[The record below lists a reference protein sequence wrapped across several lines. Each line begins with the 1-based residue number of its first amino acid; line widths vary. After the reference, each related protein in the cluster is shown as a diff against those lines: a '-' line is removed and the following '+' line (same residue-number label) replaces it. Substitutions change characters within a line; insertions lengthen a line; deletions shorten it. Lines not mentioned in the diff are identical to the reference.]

1 MPRQALSNL
10 MKNVPKKAYGQDIKS
25 KILSIGNANLAK
37 FKVSTHEATKRVL
50 SVLMRHSNINVL
62 YIPTS
67 LKNNRSGMF
76 RSLSILGKM
85 HPDDTNV
92 FAPNIIGKYE
102 N

>member
-1 MPRQALSNL
+1 MPGHALSNL
-10 MKNVPKKAYGQDIKS
+10 MKNVPKKAYGKDIKS

-37 FKVSTHEATKRVL
+37 CKVSTHEAIKRVL
-50 SVLMRHSNINVL
+50 TVLMRHSNINVL
-62 YIPTS
+62 YIPAS

-76 RSLSILGKM
+76 RPLSILGKM